1 MHHFDRQTL
10 VVEWEHVDE
19 GEAAIVTFM
28 EESGFVN
35 FGKIATPYA
44 RDIVF
49 VKDFLRFGFYYSQN
63 LYHLLKIKSFSF
75 SDLRYD
81 YDD

>member
-1 MHHFDRQTL
+1 M
-10 VVEWEHVDE
+10 VEWEHVDE
-19 GEAAIVTFM
+19 GEEAIVKFM

-49 VKDFLRFGFYYSQN
+49 VKDFLRFAILSQLILQLN
-63 LYHLLKIKSFSF
+63 LIEFHCF